1 MLRVAPILVA
11 CLSFILLFSAATA
24 AVAQPWPAPIQQI
37 ADKGVTIVKKFDAP
51 GGMTGYAARA
61 GSRPISLYLTPDG
74 EHVIIGTMLDAQG
87 KNLSKPALDAA
98 ITLPERQA
106 AWPLLEKSSWIADG
120 KDSAPRKLYVF
131 TDPNCPYCHKFY
143 EDARPWV
150 ESGKV
155 QLRHIPVGILKP
167 TSAGKA
173 AALLAADNPEKAMA
187 RHEANYRSGGIAP
200 MDNVPEALQ
209 QKVAAN
215 NVLMSDLGIQGT
227 PGIFYKDAKGTIQVR
242 QGVPQGELLKQVM
255 GPR

>member
-1 MLRVAPILVA
+1 M
-11 CLSFILLFSAATA
+11 
-24 AVAQPWPAPIQQI
+24 
-37 ADKGVTIVKKFDAP
+37 
-51 GGMTGYAARA
+51 
-61 GSRPISLYLTPDG
+61 
-74 EHVIIGTMLDAQG
+74 
-87 KNLSKPALDAA
+87 
-98 ITLPERQA
+98 
-106 AWPLLEKSSWIADG
+106 
-120 KDSAPRKLYVF
+120 
-131 TDPNCPYCHKFY
+131 
-143 EDARPWV
+143 
-150 ESGKV
+150 ESGRV

-173 AALLAADNPEKAMA
+173 AALLAADDPEKAMA

-227 PGIFYKDAKGTIQVR
+227 PGIFYKDAKSTIQVR